1 MANHFRSS
9 EGQDG
14 MDGQQPDVTM
24 PYVSQPDVAPD
35 TTQAT
40 PPQAPAEPA
49 YQAPTEP
56 ATQGTAYQPP
66 VMPAPQKMSSIAS
79 QIADPFASADG
90 LDVMPSADFDAEASF
105 DSDAGASFDPSSE
118 AGFTTTF
125 APITKEED
133 TSQVNAGGVPVI

>member
-35 TTQAT
+35 ATQAT

-66 VMPAPQKMSSIAS
+66 VMPAPPE
-79 QIADPFASADG
+79 DEFHR
-90 LDVMPSADFDAEASF
+90 L
-105 DSDAGASFDPSSE
+105 SDRGS
-118 AGFTTTF
+118 
-125 APITKEED
+125 
-133 TSQVNAGGVPVI
+133 VC